1 MTETMTKMYMKVLIR
16 VMFAASVVHGLVTI
30 TINTYQLDVTMHM

>member
-1 MTETMTKMYMKVLIR
+1 MYMKVLVR

-30 TINTYQLDVTMHM
+30 TMNAHQLDVTMHM